1 MIKRFM
7 QRFYALAIQAGA
19 TPDQAKTIASNKAR
33 RLKRKPI
40 IKPAPIEGEEE
51 EEIKPAKTKAKKP
64 D

>member
-33 RLKRKPI
+33 RLKRKA
-40 IKPAPIEGEEE
+40 KAKEIEGGEE
-51 EEIKPAKTKAKKP
+51 EEIKPTKKKP
-64 D
+64 AKAD